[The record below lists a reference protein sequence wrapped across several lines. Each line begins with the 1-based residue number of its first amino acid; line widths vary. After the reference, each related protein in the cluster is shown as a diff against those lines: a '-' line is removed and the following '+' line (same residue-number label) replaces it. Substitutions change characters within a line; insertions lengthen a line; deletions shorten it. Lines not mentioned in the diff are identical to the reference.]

1 MSLQRIRNNKGFTII
16 ELLIVIV
23 VIGILA
29 ALVLTAYGNI
39 QQRARDT
46 EGQTDIAEIS
56 KQLELQYINDG
67 TFNGRYPFDIAT
79 VKTSLAGKVPTE
91 TFDSP
96 RNTTHPYVYTATLAD
111 GTTACTAV
119 NAAQCAKYTL
129 SYPLEGKTG
138 NFTKNSSN

>member
-67 TFNGRYPFDIAT
+67 TFKGSYPPT
-79 VKTSLAGKVPTE
+79 LAAAETEFGTKLPAE

-96 RNTTHPYVYTATLAD
+96 RNTTHPYVYTGLAAD
-111 GTTACTAV
+111 GTTTCTTATG
-119 NAAQCAKYTL
+119 CPKYKI

-138 NFTKNSSN
+138 NFEKKSSN